1 MQNMQMAY
9 MFFMF
14 YMDKKRY
21 TCRLQQESMIQYLPQ
36 NKREADYG
44 K

>member
-14 YMDKKRY
+14 YMDKKK
-21 TCRLQQESMIQYLPQ
+21 LYLPITTGKYDTISASEQ
-36 NKREADYG
+36 KRS
-44 K
+44 